1 MAEEKKEKVKETK
14 EEAKEKTTEDKKTK
28 EEAKI
33 KPKKKP
39 ELPANLKKLLMLRNR
54 MNHERPV
61 FLRQEWHRYKRL
73 QRVKWRVPRGMHSK
87 MRRHYGYRPNV
98 VSIGFRGPKQV
109 RGLHPSGFR
118 EVLVHNLNEL
128 KTIKPEVEACRIART
143 VGMRKR
149 MEIMKEAEKLG
160 IRVLNPVKVRE

>member
-1 MAEEKKEKVKETK
+1 MAEEEKKKAEEQADTAEKKE
-14 EEAKEKTTEDKKTK
+14 EK
-28 EEAKI
+28 A
-33 KPKKKP
+33 KPKQKP
-39 ELPANLKKLLMLRNR
+39 KLSEKLRRLLLLRNE
-54 MNHERPV
+54 MNRKRPV

-98 VSIGFRGPKQV
+98 VSIGYRGP
-109 RGLHPSGFR
+109 RAARDLHPSGFR

-128 KTIKPEVEACRIART
+128 RKINPEVEACRIART
-143 VGMRKR
+143 VGMKKR
-149 MEIMKEAEKLG
+149 LEILKEAEKMG

>member
-1 MAEEKKEKVKETK
+1 MAEEEKEKKEAKGEEQGEGKAPSETK
-14 EEAKEKTTEDKKTK
+14 KKVEA
-28 EEAKI
+28 
-33 KPKKKP
+33 KKKP
-39 ELPANLKKLLMLRNR
+39 QLSEKLIKLLALRNYL
-54 MNHERPV
+54 NHRRPV

-73 QRVKWRVPRGMHSK
+73 QSVKWRVPRGMHSK

-98 VSIGFRGPKQV
+98 VSIGYRGPEAV

-118 EVLVHNLNEL
+118 EVLVHNINEL
-128 KTIKPEVEACRIART
+128 KNIDPKVEACRIART

-149 MEIMKEAEKLG
+149 MEIIKEAEKMG